1 MAVLPLRGALRV
13 RSIQLICCAILG
25 LFSAIAVRAQ
35 ERQDQES
42 RLYAQFARAYEA
54 IATDPTEAISIF
66 EEIVRTYSTNVTARK
81 QLGALYIGAGRTED
95 ALEQFRVVDVLSPSD
110 TTKLQIAYLLASL
123 DRNEEARLV
132 FDELTTCSE
141 AQIREQASSASAMLA
156 WAAHGNAYPW
166 WGRVSADPY
175 YDSRFNNTVFRFWL
189 MGGSYLTDSKMISAY
204 ATGLFTRDT
213 RSTGGAVPVVYSD
226 SYFLVGGGLRFQ
238 PLPGATIDL
247 QGGLAIDLIGKPE
260 EPEARGD
267 LRALASY
274 GWGLYPVP
282 ESPERLRASFKPFI
296 EAMAMGG
303 YYSRYSN
310 VLGFGHAKTGA
321 RVMEW
326 HRAYTEVYLR
336 GDVVADTRREFYNNI
351 LEASIGLRVVPD
363 FAWGLQILAEYHRGM
378 YWDTSLPTAPYDR
391 YYSSGRFYI
400 VIDQPFAL

>member
-1 MAVLPLRGALRV
+1 MAVFPQRGAFRV
-13 RSIQLICCAILG
+13 HSTRLVCLIVLG
-25 LFSAIAVRAQ
+25 LCSAIVARAQ
-35 ERQDQES
+35 EVQDQQS
-42 RLYAQFARAYEA
+42 RLYAQFSRGYEA
-54 IATDPTEAISIF
+54 IATNPTEAISIF
-66 EEIVRTYSTNVTARK
+66 EEIVRTHSTNVTARK
-81 QLGALYIGAGRTED
+81 QLGALYVGAGRSED

-123 DRNEEARLV
+123 GRHEEARV
-132 FDELTTCSE
+132 AFDELTTS
-141 AQIREQASSASAMLA
+141 ADPQIREQASSATGVLA
-156 WAAHGNAYPW
+156 WVSHSTAYPW

-189 MGGSYLTDSKMISAY
+189 MGGTYLTESKEISAY
-204 ATGLFTRDT
+204 GTGYFTRDT

-226 SYFLVGGGLRFQ
+226 SYFLIGGGLRFQ

-247 QGGLAIDLIGKPE
+247 QGGLAIDLIGKPD
-260 EPEARGD
+260 EPETRGD
-267 LRALASY
+267 VRALASY

-282 ESPERLRASFKPFI
+282 AAPERLRARFKPFV
-296 EAMAMGG
+296 EAMALGG

-310 VLGFGHAKTGA
+310 VLGFGHAKAGA

-326 HRAYTEVYLR
+326 QRAYSEVYLR

-351 LEASIGLRVVPD
+351 LEGSVGLRIVPD

-378 YWDTSLPTAPYDR
+378 YWDASLPTAPYDR
-391 YYSSGRFYI
+391 YYSSWRFYV